1 MTSRL
6 LNLKIG
12 GTVLLAL
19 LFIATGRAQ
28 MNQTPAP
35 STPPAQSPSQPPP
48 SGQLPGAGQLPSTG
62 QAPGTSAPAPV
73 DKAEEDAYKAFLA
86 AHGPGDPTPEI
97 TLGEAFTAKYP
108 SSRYLPSVYAALAIA
123 YLGRGESG
131 DSDKMMAAAQKAID
145 LDPDNVDAL
154 SLLVWAKARTVNPG
168 TPGAAETFVTLENYA
183 HHAIQL
189 VSTMAK
195 PANLTDEQFSAA
207 KNDNLSMCH
216 SGLGLIEYKTGKY
229 AESVSDLTQSIQL
242 ANTPDPVDY
251 FILGHAYEMVQRYDD
266 AVGAFMKCSTDGP
279 MQARCQAGLDDAKKK
294 ALLAPEPSAAPAT
307 PPASA
312 PAPATPAPPHR

>member
-6 LNLKIG
+6 LKSKIG

-19 LFIATGRAQ
+19 LIIATGRAQ

-62 QAPGTSAPAPV
+62 QAPGTSAQAPV

-86 AHGPGDPTPEI
+86 SHGPGDPTQEI
-97 TLGEAFTAKYP
+97 TLGEAFVAKYP
-108 SSRYLPSVYAALAIA
+108 NSRYLPSVYAALAIA
-123 YLGRGESG
+123 YLSTG
-131 DSDKMMAAAQKAID
+131 DSDKMLAAAQKTID

-168 TPGAAETFVTLENYA
+168 TAGAAEEFVTLENYA

-195 PANLTDEQFSAA
+195 PANLTDEQFTAA

-251 FILGHAYEMVQRYDD
+251 FILGHAYDMVQRYDD

-294 ALLAPEPSAAPAT
+294 ALLAPAPSATPAT
-307 PPASA
+307 SA
-312 PAPATPAPPHR
+312 PGPAPSTPAPPHR